1 MISIPREVGVAGRF
15 SGASR
20 RGNVG
25 GGKVGQVEVAMPV
38 GKEIVRRLKNF
49 TAELEKAESIG
60 DRFTCRTVR
69 LNLQP
74 RQYSPQLVQVT
85 RKTLRASQVIFAN
98 FIGVAPNT
106 VRDWEQGVK
115 QPSGAARRIM
125 DEIRENPD
133 YWRKRLKEL
142 SIPAAT

>member
-1 MISIPREVGVAGRF
+1 MS
-15 SGASR
+15 
-20 RGNVG
+20 
-25 GGKVGQVEVAMPV
+25 V

-49 TAELEKAESIG
+49 TAELEKTENIG

-74 RQYSPQLVQVT
+74 RRYSPELVKAT
-85 RKTLRASQVIFAN
+85 RETLHASQVIFAN

-115 QPSGAARRIM
+115 HPSGVARRIM
-125 DEIRENPD
+125 DEIRENPA
-133 YWRKRLKEL
+133 YWRKRLKAL
-142 SIPAAT
+142 SEPVAT